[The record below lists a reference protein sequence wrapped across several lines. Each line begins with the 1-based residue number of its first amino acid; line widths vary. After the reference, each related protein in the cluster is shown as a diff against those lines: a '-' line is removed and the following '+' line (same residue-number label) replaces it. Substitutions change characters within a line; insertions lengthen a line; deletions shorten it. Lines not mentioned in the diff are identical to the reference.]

1 MPDLRPP
8 VEETPLSP
16 EEVNIG
22 LQEGILEG
30 PVARA
35 IQRNYKQVYVLQR
48 QVVEVIDFYEGER

>member
-8 VEETPLSP
+8 AEETPLSP

-22 LQEGILEG
+22 LQERILEG

-35 IQRNYKQVYVLQR
+35 IQRNYKQVFVLQR
-48 QVVEVIDFYEGER
+48 QVVEVVDFFEGER